1 MSGGDVLAQPRGGQ
15 HAPVPD
21 QHHLGDPEP
30 VFDLGHLGGHG
41 RRVAGVAGE
50 HLDRDRDAVL
60 AGQQPVDDLQPAVH
74 PVFGVA
80 DDAQRAGP
88 ALERGGGHVIQH
100 QGAAGQVP
108 GGQRVLDRVLPA
120 VQVVHR
126 RVQVIL
132 IAAAQVQDLAQG
144 AGCRLVPQPAGDG
157 QLGARRDHLR
167 DRHRDH
173 QVPVPG
179 RHRVDQLLQ
188 AQPAG
193 RAQDG
198 GDVAV
203 RQAAGDLERAVEGGG
218 GRRLALQHPGQRV
231 DLGLGP
237 GRQVG
242 QRPVLDLAGLAVAF
256 PQQDRGRRAPVRH
269 PDHVHDHD
277 HTSRIRV

>member
-1 MSGGDVLAQPRGGQ
+1 MICSGPRYPVLGMA
-15 HAPVPD
+15 
-21 QHHLGDPEP
+21 
-30 VFDLGHLGGHG
+30 
-41 RRVAGVAGE
+41 
-50 HLDRDRDAVL
+50 DR
-60 AGQQPVDDLQPAVH
+60 
-74 PVFGVA
+74 
-80 DDAQRAGP
+80 AQRAGP
-88 ALERGGGHVIQH
+88 PLERGRGHVVQH

-108 GGQRVLDRVLPA
+108 GRERVLDLVLPA

-132 IAAAQVQDLAQG
+132 VTRPQVQDLAQR
-144 AGCRLVPQPAGDG
+144 AGCRLVPEPAGDG
-157 QLGARRDHLR
+157 QLGVRRDHLR
-167 DRHRDH
+167 DRHCGH

-188 AQPAG
+188 AQLAR
-193 RAQDG
+193 RAQHG

-203 RQAAGDLERAVEGGG
+203 RQAAGDLERRLEGGG

-242 QRPVLDLAGLAVAF
+242 QGPVLDPACLAVAF
-256 PQQDRGRRAPVRH
+256 PQQDRGRRSPVRH

-277 HTSRIRV
+277 HTGLSESEQPTHR